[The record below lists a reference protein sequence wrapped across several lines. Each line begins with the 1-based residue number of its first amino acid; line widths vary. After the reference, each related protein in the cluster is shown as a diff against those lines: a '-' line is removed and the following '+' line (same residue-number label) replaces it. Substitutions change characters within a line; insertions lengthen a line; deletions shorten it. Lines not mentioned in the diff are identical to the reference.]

1 MKTILIPTDF
11 SQEAEKAYTIAGSLA
26 RAFDTDVCVLNITKS
41 HIDDLLNHWN
51 GTSLINNMANYAALD
66 SDEKKEI
73 NDKLN
78 AITKREEFEGVS
90 VSTKTSMSY
99 NKDVVNELIDD
110 INHATY
116 GLIVMGTAGEEN
128 EGESFAEVIAR
139 HSMTPV
145 LTSKSMLHEFHPQNI
160 VICTDFESITMGFL
174 QQIKMI
180 KEKFNGT
187 LKLLY
192 VNTPKHFKTTK
203 QIEAESKKLARKFRL
218 RDYQLF
224 VYNANDV
231 KSGIEEFIEREATD
245 LLALSTHGRTGV
257 LHYFYGSDTEDLV
270 NECSIPVYSYN
281 LHQYLNNHTGGG
293 TIYTRGFT
301 G

>member
-1 MKTILIPTDF
+1 MKTILVPTDF
-11 SQEAEKAYTIAGSLA
+11 SQEAEKAYAIAGSLA
-26 RAFDTDVCVLNITKS
+26 RAFKTDVCVLNITKS
-41 HIDDLLNHWN
+41 HVEDLVSHWN
-51 GTSLINNMANYAALD
+51 GTSLINNMASFAALD
-66 SDEKKEI
+66 SEEQKEI

-78 AITKREEFEGVS
+78 SIAKRKEFEGVS
-90 VSTKTSMSY
+90 VTTKTSMSY
-99 NKDVVNELIDD
+99 NNDVVSELIED
-110 INHATY
+110 INHTTY
-116 GLIVMGTAGEEN
+116 GLIVMGTAGDEQ
-128 EGESFAEVIAR
+128 EGESFAEVVAR

-145 LTSKSMLHEFHPQNI
+145 LTSKTMLPAFNPQNI
-160 VICTDFESITMGFL
+160 VLCTDFESITMGFL
-174 QQIKMI
+174 QRIKLI

-203 QIEAESKKLARKFRL
+203 QIELEAKKLARKFML
-218 RDYQLF
+218 GDYKLF

-231 KSGIEEFIEREATD
+231 KSGIKEFIEREAAD
-245 LLALSTHGRTGV
+245 MIALSTHGRTGA
-257 LHYFYGSDTEDLV
+257 LHYFYGSHTEDLI

-281 LHQYLNNHTGGG
+281 LHEYLKNHTGGG